1 MTGKEILEA
10 LSFVDESY
18 IDEAENG
25 KIRNKHQLKKLLPM
39 AACFCLILCALIAA
53 HQNHRTSM
61 HVCVLPPENPVEI
74 PESAVYGDVG
84 VPDTAPEPGSTPML
98 DAEAVPNISEVPSV
112 ILTVKEWT
120 DHGFTALVS
129 GYVDAECIPLGTLI
143 RVEKLPSICVE
154 VYEGDIVSVQR
165 RIPTEADFPAG
176 TRIRVQF
183 TEYSVEE
190 NTLYIDC
197 IFREGD

>member
-25 KIRNKHQLKKLLPM
+25 KIRNHIQWKKLLPM
-39 AACFCLILCALIAA
+39 AACFCLLLS
-53 HQNHRTSM
+53 TLLL
-61 HVCVLPPENPVEI
+61 LPRHEEAPESAVEATD
-74 PESAVYGDVG
+74 SAVYGDVG
-84 VPDTAPEPGSTPML
+84 VPDTAPDPNAPPML
-98 DAEAVPNISEVPSV
+98 DVEEVPYTSEVPSV
-112 ILTVKEWT
+112 ILTVEEWT
-120 DHGFTALVS
+120 DSGFTAMVS
-129 GYVDAECIPLGTLI
+129 GYVDAECIPLGALI
-143 RVEKLPSICVE
+143 QVEMLPNICVE
-154 VYEGDIVSVQR
+154 VYEEDLVYVQR

-183 TEYSVEE
+183 TEYSVEG

-197 IFREGD
+197 ICKEGN

>member
-10 LSFVDESY
+10 MSFVGESY

-25 KIRNKHQLKKLLPM
+25 KVKSKIQFKKLLPL
-39 AACFCLILCALIAA
+39 AACFCLLLGALMVTYQIYS
-53 HQNHRTSM
+53 TS
-61 HVCVLPPENPVEI
+61 VVAFEPP
-74 PESAVYGDVG
+74 PESAVEATDSEVYGYVG

-112 ILTVKEWT
+112 ILIVEEWT

-129 GYVDAECIPLGTLI
+129 GYVDAACIPLGTLI
-143 RVEKLPSICVE
+143 QVEMLPSICVE
-154 VYEGDIVSVQR
+154 VYEGDLVYVQR

-197 IFREGD
+197 ICREGD